1 MHRFRTASPGSR
13 NNSLKDPEL
22 YEELRDQGDSKQ
34 KAARISNAVVRDGS
48 HAVGERGG
56 EARSYDDWTVAQ
68 LRHRAKELDLH
79 GYSGKT
85 KSELIRQLRRG

>member
-1 MHRFRTASPGSR
+1 MPGSR
-13 NNSLKDPEL
+13 NNSLKDPKL

-34 KAARISNAVVRDGS
+34 KAARISNAVARDGS

-56 EARSYDDWTVAQ
+56 EAGSYDDWSVAK
-68 LRHRAKELDLH
+68 LRHRAKELGLH